1 MFRIAVCDDEKIFA
15 DEVAL
20 CCRTIL
26 EKKQAAGEVAVFS
39 CGRDLV
45 DAYVKGE
52 TFDLLLLDILMDG
65 MDGIELATAI
75 RELDKKVPIVFVT
88 STAQYALKGY
98 EVQAYRYLLKPVKQ
112 IELEPILAERLR
124 EKGKKRWLSLKDG
137 AAVRRIPFEEII
149 YVETAGRKAI
159 IHTDGENFT
168 FAGRLAELEN
178 ELPADRFLRCH
189 QSYILNFSYVFEIH
203 RYEAVLTD
211 HTVIPISRTYWEK
224 VKSTFLRK
232 IL

>member
-15 DEVAL
+15 EETAAH
-20 CCRTIL
+20 CRAIL
-26 EKKQAAGEVAVFS
+26 EKKEASGEVAVFTS
-39 CGRDLV
+39 GRDLV
-45 DAYVKGE
+45 NAYTKGE
-52 TFDLLLLDILMDG
+52 SFDLLLLDILMDG
-65 MDGIELATAI
+65 MDGIELAVAI
-75 RELDKKVPIVFVT
+75 REMDKKVPIVFIT

-98 EVQAYRYLLKPVKQ
+98 EVQAYRYLLKPVKR
-112 IELEPILAERLR
+112 IELEPILTERLR
-124 EKGKKRWLSLKDG
+124 EKSKKRWLSLKEG
-137 AAVRRIPFEEII
+137 AAVRRIPFEDII
-149 YVETAGRKAI
+149 FVETAGRKAI
-159 IHTDGENFT
+159 IHTDAESFT
-168 FAGRLAELEN
+168 FAGRLAELES
-178 ELPADRFLRCH
+178 ELPADKFLRCH